1 MDDIFRKCPQ
11 WDQEQGGDLY
21 TLSLVTTLAVCL
33 GGGFLVF
40 LRENTLM
47 RLVKYN
53 LGRISL
59 SVDRSETSDALIY
72 VALLKHIFNL
82 TL

>member
-1 MDDIFRKCPQ
+1 MTEIMPQQHNHKYIF
-11 WDQEQGGDLY
+11 L
-21 TLSLVTTLAVCL
+21 LFFF
-33 GGGFLVF
+33 FLVF
-40 LRENTLM
+40 LRENSLI